1 MEVHINPEAVMQ
13 GASALS
19 GARESLPSGSLPRV
33 AGIGDHAVDA
43 AIAGLEEWWTTMN
56 TGTADDVGALHQLV
70 TSAATAQVA
79 RDRQAA
85 ADIEKAS
92 DRAAA
97 VRAV

>member
-13 GASALS
+13 GASVLS
-19 GARESLPSGSLPRV
+19 AARDSHPSGSLPRV
-33 AGIGDHAVDA
+33 VGVGDQVVDA
-43 AIAGLEEWWTTMN
+43 AMASLEEWWTTMS

-70 TSAATAQVA
+70 TSAASAQVT

-85 ADIEKAS
+85 ADIEKAG